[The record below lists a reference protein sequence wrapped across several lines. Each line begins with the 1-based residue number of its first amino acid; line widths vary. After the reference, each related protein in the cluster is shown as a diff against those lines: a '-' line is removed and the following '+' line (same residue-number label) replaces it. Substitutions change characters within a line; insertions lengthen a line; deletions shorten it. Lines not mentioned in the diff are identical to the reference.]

1 MAKFNVIL
9 FCGTSEK
16 DTKTRNYGVARLA
29 THIRECGY
37 TCLVVNF
44 SDELN
49 WSNFIDILDLTM
61 DKNTYMVGL
70 SCTFLPLRVVPLNS
84 EQNFYQEYDSLYGQ
98 IKKVSNESKNTTT
111 LINDLIHNKIDPW
124 LNEIR
129 KRNPKTKITCGGTA
143 IASYLDIKNID
154 NFFYGLSEN
163 MVIDYLNSLSGK
175 GPKRIFNKVLDY
187 DYKSQNSDWDFRS
200 SKTTYSDYDFV
211 TPNETLSLETS
222 RGCRFSC
229 SFCAFPMIGQKNLDD
244 YIKFEECLKSEL
256 IENYNKWGTTQYWI
270 VDDTFNDTTE
280 KLIRVKRV
288 FDSLPFKIKFW
299 CYARIDI
306 IAAHTEQI
314 QLLKDMGL
322 EEVFFGV
329 ETFHHKAGKTI
340 GKGMKPEKIK
350 QALAKCKKVWGD
362 SVFITAGIIVG
373 LPYEPESSILETV
386 EYLSDPNCPIHAA
399 WLHQLNIH
407 DSKNPDPRIKYVY
420 KSEYDRNYDK
430 YGYYFESTE
439 IDIMNFTRWR
449 KKDDGSGINS
459 YEQALEISNRGN
471 AIIPH
476 KLTFDFYLHSLDHP
490 VLSNRELCQKMGLEE
505 YYKVRSAI
513 DQTKLYKE
521 TIKNQYFDPL
531 LKKLKNEG

>member
-1 MAKFNVIL
+1 M
-9 FCGTSEK
+9 
-16 DTKTRNYGVARLA
+16 
-29 THIRECGY
+29 
-37 TCLVVNF
+37 
-44 SDELN
+44 
-49 WSNFIDILDLTM
+49 
-61 DKNTYMVGL
+61 
-70 SCTFLPLRVVPLNS
+70 
-84 EQNFYQEYDSLYGQ
+84 
-98 IKKVSNESKNTTT
+98 
-111 LINDLIHNKIDPW
+111 
-124 LNEIR
+124 
-129 KRNPKTKITCGGTA
+129 
-143 IASYLDIKNID
+143 
-154 NFFYGLSEN
+154 
-163 MVIDYLNSLSGK
+163 
-175 GPKRIFNKVLDY
+175 
-187 DYKSQNSDWDFRS
+187 
-200 SKTTYSDYDFV
+200 
-211 TPNETLSLETS
+211 
-222 RGCRFSC
+222 
-229 SFCAFPMIGQKNLDD
+229 
-244 YIKFEECLKSEL
+244 
-256 IENYNKWGTTQYWI
+256 
-270 VDDTFNDTTE
+270 
-280 KLIRVKRV
+280 

-350 QALAKCKKVWGD
+350 QALAKCKEVWGD

-386 EYLSDPNCPIHAA
+386 EYLSDPDCPIHAA

-439 IDIMNFTRWR
+439 TDIMNFTRWR

-459 YEQALEISNRGN
+459 YEQALEISNRCN
-471 AIIPH
+471 AMIPH
-476 KLTFDFYLHSLDHP
+476 KLTFDLYLQSLDHP
-490 VLSNRELCQKMGLEE
+490 ILSNRELCQQMGLEE
-505 YYKVRSAI
+505 YLKVKKTI
-513 DQTKLYKE
+513 NQTKLYKE